1 MKKRPFAICHMMM
14 SVDGRIDCAMTEQ
27 LGDEEAY
34 YNSLASLQLPTT
46 LMGRTTMEMHYTD
59 GTHFVATDPT
69 PIGKETFKINRE
81 SDDYTITLD
90 SHGVLNITTAEVD
103 KQPLLVVMSQDA
115 PAEYAAKL
123 DSLGISWIA
132 TGKGRVDL
140 VRMAKI
146 LVENFGVER
155 MAVVGGAEINGAM
168 LAAGLIDEVS
178 VIVGAGV
185 DGRHSQKGLFDGIS
199 EEDWSVRHLRLQ
211 GVARVGEQAVWLR
224 YDVLK

>member
-1 MKKRPFAICHMMM
+1 M

-27 LGDEEAY
+27 LGDEDAY
-34 YNSLASLQLPTT
+34 YNSLASLKCATT

-59 GTHFVATDPT
+59 GTHFVAANPT
-69 PIGKETFKINRE
+69 PIGKEDFKINRE

-90 SHGVLNITTAEVD
+90 SCGTLNITTAEVD
-103 KQPLLVVMSQDA
+103 DQPLLVVVSEDA
-115 PAEYAAKL
+115 PAEYVEKL

-140 VRMAKI
+140 IRMSEI
-146 LVENFGVER
+146 LADDFGIER
-155 MAVVGGAEINGAM
+155 MAVVGGATVNGAM

-178 VIVGAGV
+178 VIVGAGI
-185 DGRHSQKGLFDGIS
+185 DGRHGQKGLFDDIS
-199 EEDWSVRHLRLQ
+199 EVGWSVQSLRLQ

-224 YDVLK
+224 YDVIK